1 MKVSIVDVSQYDFS
15 VFPKT
20 GGLTQEQWIIVGDCF
35 CRSEER
41 FIGTVDDILACMW
54 GLIPPTL
61 MSDRAYLWLYHND
74 LVEQHKFA
82 FIRHSQVQLKRM
94 LKVYPLIVGDCMIS
108 NTTGRRWLEWLGA
121 KFDYPNGDLAPF
133 EIKAKAYG

>member
-1 MKVSIVDVSQYDFS
+1 MKVNIVDVSGYDFAA
-15 VFPKT
+15 FPLQ
-20 GGLTQEQWIIVGDCF
+20 GGLTCEQWKIVGDCY

-41 FIGTVDDILACMW
+41 FIGTADNVLACMW
-54 GLIPPTL
+54 GLIPPSL

-74 LVEQHKFA
+74 LVEAHKFA
-82 FIRHSQVQLKRM
+82 FIRHSQVQVQRM
-94 LKVYPLIVGDCMIS
+94 LKLYPLIVGDCMIS

>member
-1 MKVSIVDVSQYDFS
+1 MKVEIVDVSGYDFS
-15 VFPKT
+15 IFPAQDA
-20 GGLTQEQWIIVGDCF
+20 LTRDQWIIVGDCY

-41 FIGTVDDILACMW
+41 FIGTADNALACMW

-61 MSDRAYLWLYHND
+61 MSDRAYLWLYHNE

-82 FIRHSQVQLKRM
+82 FIRHSQVQVKRM
-94 LKVYPLIVGDCMIS
+94 LKSYPLIVGDCVVS
-108 NTTGRRWLEWLGA
+108 NRTGRRWLEWLGA
-121 KFDYPNGDLAPF
+121 EFGYPNGEFAPF